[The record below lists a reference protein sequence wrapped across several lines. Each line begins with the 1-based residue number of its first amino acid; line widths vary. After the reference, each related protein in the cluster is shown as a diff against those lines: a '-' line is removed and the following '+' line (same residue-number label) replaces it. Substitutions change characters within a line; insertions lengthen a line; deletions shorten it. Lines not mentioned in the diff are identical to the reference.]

1 MTSVYPSYAATS
13 TTATDTTHRAPPNG
27 HRKSSDGVARTK
39 ILLLGLRRCASS
51 CIIWLWSQFALRS
64 GKTSIQ
70 QVLFNK
76 LPPKQTFYLETT
88 MRTLKH
94 TFEYVFLRQI
104 SATLNSLANDV
115 PKTDGPGN
123 APVQSSLLRF
133 GIAQEILL
141 LIHLVLRYR
150 NFLLSFSLSISGW
163 AILLAIV

>member
-1 MTSVYPSYAATS
+1 
-13 TTATDTTHRAPPNG
+13 
-27 HRKSSDGVARTK
+27 
-39 ILLLGLRRCASS
+39 
-51 CIIWLWSQFALRS
+51 
-64 GKTSIQ
+64 
-70 QVLFNK
+70 
-76 LPPKQTFYLETT
+76 

-150 NFLLSFSLSISGW
+150 NFLLSFSLSISG
-163 AILLAIV
+163 